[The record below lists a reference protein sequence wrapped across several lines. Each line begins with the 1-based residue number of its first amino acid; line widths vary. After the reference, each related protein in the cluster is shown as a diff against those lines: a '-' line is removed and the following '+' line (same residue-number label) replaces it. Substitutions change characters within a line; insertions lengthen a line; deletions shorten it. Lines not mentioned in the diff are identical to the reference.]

1 MEVKNYT
8 DAQYITLE
16 RWTSYFFQFNE
27 TLKIFYDKNDNVKIL
42 EIGIGNKIVSNILES
57 HLKGMTNS
65 KIITIDINKNLKP
78 DIIGDIRYIPF
89 KNNSF
94 DIILCFEVLEHINY
108 KDLSDALFE
117 IKRVTKRYIL
127 LSIPH
132 NSIYFSFIVK
142 IPRILL
148 KTFLITS
155 DLMSYSKIEKEHFWE
170 LGYKNYSYKKLSRK
184 FKDLGL
190 IIDQT
195 FRNPFFPY
203 HHFLKLIKKD
213 EA

>member
-1 MEVKNYT
+1 MEVKNFIET
-8 DAQYITLE
+8 QDITLE
-16 RWTSYFFQFNE
+16 RWTSYFFQFSE
-27 TLKIFYDKNDNVKIL
+27 TLKIFMRKNDDMKIL
-42 EIGIGNKIVSNILES
+42 EIGVGNKIISNILES
-57 HLKGMTNS
+57 HLKERTKS
-65 KIITIDINKNLKP
+65 KIVTIDINKNLKP

-108 KDLSDALFE
+108 KDLSNALFE
-117 IKRVTKRYIL
+117 IKRVTKRYML

-155 DLMSYSKIEKEHFWE
+155 DLISYSKIEKEHFWE
-170 LGYKNYSYKKLSRK
+170 LGYKNCSYKKLLRK
-184 FKDLGL
+184 FKDLDL
-190 IIDQT
+190 TIDQT

-203 HHFLKLIKKD
+203 HHFFKLIKKKRI
-213 EA
+213 